1 MAKKPG
7 LRARSAAAQA
17 AMSVVDTAT
26 APAGKPVATTVRLDT
41 ERYEQL
47 RTLSFN
53 ARRSQHSLLL
63 EGVDL
68 VLRKYGKG

>member
-17 AMSVVDTAT
+17 AMSVADTAT
-26 APAGKPVATTVRLDT
+26 APAGKPRATTVRLDT
-41 ERYEQL
+41 ERYERL
-47 RTLSFN
+47 RTLGFN

>member
-26 APAGKPVATTVRLDT
+26 APAGKPRATTVRLDT
-41 ERYEQL
+41 DRYEQL
-47 RTLSFN
+47 RTLGFN

-68 VLRKYGKG
+68 LLKKYGTG

>member
-7 LRARSAAAQA
+7 LRARSAAARA
-17 AMSVVDTAT
+17 AMSVTDTAA
-26 APAGKPVATTVRLDT
+26 APAGKPVATTVRLDN
-41 ERYEQL
+41 ERYERL
-47 RTLSFN
+47 RTLGFN

-68 VLRKYGKG
+68 LLKKYGTG